1 MQKYFSNTF
10 KLVQSPQPNL
20 PVYKKFLM
28 LFDLIQQ
35 RSTKTSFLSPKI
47 LLTKNRK
54 DIEYR
59 IEFLRNVLENGFS
72 LQNTLYYQFISDRDK
87 AVIEDAEKVSKN
99 FISLYHNIKKNKM
112 LEPIAIGYYS
122 KKIIKTRYILN
133 EEKNWIDI
141 PNESRFQV
149 INGAHRL
156 AVALF
161 LGLDEIPVK
170 IYKSL
175 SFEIPNYT
183 DYIKTKET
191 EYKENLK
198 MKFLQ

>member
-1 MQKYFSNTF
+1 
-10 KLVQSPQPNL
+10 
-20 PVYKKFLM
+20 M

-35 RSTKTSFLSPKI
+35 TSSKTSFISPKI

-59 IEFLRNVLENGFS
+59 VQFLKDVLDNGIS
-72 LQNTLYYQFISDRDK
+72 PKQTLYYQFISDDDK
-87 AVIEDAEKVSKN
+87 NVILDAESVSKD
-99 FISLYHNIKKNKM
+99 FISLYNNIKKRKTF
-112 LEPIAIGYYS
+112 EPIAIGQYS

-133 EEKNWIDI
+133 GRKNWVDL
-141 PNESRFQV
+141 PNENGFQV

-161 LGLDEIPVK
+161 LGLDKIPVK

-183 DYIKTKET
+183 DYIRIKES
-191 EYKENLK
+191 EYLK
-198 MKFLQ
+198 KIKQT

>member
-1 MQKYFSNTF
+1 MVKTFSFN
-10 KLVQSPQPNL
+10 LIQSAQPHIPL
-20 PVYKKFLM
+20 YKKFLM

-35 RSTKTSFLSPKI
+35 TSSKTSFISPKI

-59 IEFLRNVLENGFS
+59 VQFLKDILDNGIS
-72 LQNTLYYQFISDRDK
+72 PKQTLYYQFISDDDK
-87 AVIEDAEKVSKN
+87 NVILDAESVSKD
-99 FISLYHNIKKNKM
+99 FISLYNNIKKRKTF
-112 LEPIAIGYYS
+112 EPIAIGQYS

-133 EEKNWIDI
+133 GRKNWVDL
-141 PNESRFQV
+141 PNENGFQV

-161 LGLDEIPVK
+161 LGLDKIPVK

-183 DYIKTKET
+183 DYIRIKES
-191 EYKENLK
+191 EYLK
-198 MKFLQ
+198 KIKQT